1 MHFTTYISDLLYR
14 YECVIIPGFGAFLG
28 HRVAARHN
36 PDTHT
41 FFPPYKRLSFNAQLT
56 QNDGLLANY
65 AASAENI
72 SYGEALQNVQEFAAQ
87 LNADLQAGNEV
98 VFTKIGT
105 LSRNEAGK
113 INFEPAGESN
123 FLTEAFGLATY
134 QFEVV
139 SRTAPVVEEPV
150 VEPKVV
156 TLEQKQR
163 NSPWLKY
170 AAVGLLAI
178 GLSGSLGFLYFKDIA
193 DHNLA
198 EEQKA
203 KQVVDETIQKATF
216 TIENPLPAVTL
227 NVFKPSGNYH
237 IVAGAFRIPENAE
250 VKVEELRKA
259 GYKARLIGENKYG
272 LHQVVYGSYA
282 DRSEASKV
290 LREVRNSD
298 NPNAWMLVQ
307 ELD

>member
-28 HRVAARHN
+28 HRVAARH
-36 PDTHT
+36 DAETHT

-65 AASAENI
+65 AASAEQI

-98 VFTKIGT
+98 VFDKIGT
-105 LSRNEAGK
+105 LSKNEAGK

-134 QFEVV
+134 RFDAL
-139 SRTAPVVEEPV
+139 SRTTPVVEEPAE
-150 VEPKVV
+150 EPKVV
-156 TLEQKQR
+156 ALEQKQH

-227 NVFKPSGNYH
+227 NVFKPRGNYH

-250 VKVEELRKA
+250 VKVEELREA

-282 DRSEASKV
+282 DRSEAAKV

>member
-28 HRVAARHN
+28 HRVAASHD
-36 PDTHT
+36 PETHT

-65 AASAENI
+65 AATAENL
-72 SYGEALQNVQEFAAQ
+72 SYAEALQNVQQFAAQ
-87 LNADLQAGNEV
+87 LNSDLQAGNEV
-98 VFTKIGT
+98 VFDKIGT
-105 LSRNEAGK
+105 LIQNEAGK
-113 INFEPAGESN
+113 INFEPVRDSN
-123 FLTEAFGLATY
+123 FLTEAFGLSTY
-134 QFEVV
+134 QFEAVTRELPV
-139 SRTAPVVEEPV
+139 SEEAAP
-150 VEPKVV
+150 EPKVV
-156 TLEQKQR
+156 VLEQKQR
-163 NSPWLKY
+163 NTPWLKY
-170 AAVGLLAI
+170 AAVGLLAL
-178 GLSGSLGFLYFKDIA
+178 GVSGSLGFLYFKDIA

-203 KQVVDETIQKATF
+203 KQVVDETIQRATF

-227 NVFKPSGNYH
+227 NVFKPTGNYH

-250 VKVEELRKA
+250 VKVNELREA
-259 GYKARLIGENKYG
+259 GYKARLIGTNKYG

-282 DRSEASKV
+282 DRSEAAKI

>member
-1 MHFTTYISDLLYR
+1 MQFTTYISDLLYR

-28 HRVAARHN
+28 HRVAATHN
-36 PDTHT
+36 AETHT

-65 AASAENI
+65 AATAEAI
-72 SYGEALQNVQEFAAQ
+72 SYAEALQSVQQFSAQ
-87 LNADLQAGNEV
+87 LNADLRAGNQV
-98 VFTKIGT
+98 IFDNIGT
-105 LSRNEAGK
+105 LTQNDSGK
-113 INFEPAGESN
+113 INFEPANGSN
-123 FLTEAFGLATY
+123 FLKDAFGLTSY
-134 QFEVV
+134 SLEPRLRETLV
-139 SRTAPVVEEPV
+139 SPEEIEETPVV
-150 VEPKVV
+150 K
-156 TLEQKQR
+156 LESKQR
-163 NSPWLKY
+163 DTPWLKY
-170 AAVGLLAI
+170 AAVGLLAL
-178 GLSGSLGFLYFKDIA
+178 GMSGSLGFLYFKDIA

-203 KQVVDETIQKATF
+203 RQVVDQTIQKATF

-227 NVFKPSGNYH
+227 KVFKPAGNYH

-272 LHQVVYGSYA
+272 LHQVVYGSYT
-282 DRSEASKV
+282 DRAEASQA
-290 LREVRNSD
+290 LGEIRTAD